1 MELHPTKREPPPLGC
16 RSSRSAFFA
25 GDLELPVLL
34 TLTTALGAQEE
45 AAAAALMVPPADV
58 DKAVSVGPIVK
69 AGVHRSWRE
78 APRLGSRGQP
88 GLAAWMRRLSGAVDL
103 TPRWQWGA
111 RRSGRGAR
119 AES

>member
-45 AAAAALMVPPADV
+45 AAAAALMVP
-58 DKAVSVGPIVK
+58 VGFQIYD
-69 AGVHRSWRE
+69 W
-78 APRLGSRGQP
+78 
-88 GLAAWMRRLSGAVDL
+88 LSGMK
-103 TPRWQWGA
+103 P
-111 RRSGRGAR
+111 
-119 AES
+119 